1 VEPFVSPT
9 AEPTEDTIA
18 ATFTARYQDRLRF
31 DHDLGS
37 WFEWTGDV
45 WHRDHTN
52 LAAHFARLHCRV
64 AGRGARAFGKAAAA
78 AGVER
83 FARNDPI
90 HAVRSD
96 VWDRDP
102 LLLGTP
108 SGTVDLR
115 TGELIEPRA
124 SDFITKSTKVA
135 PDRGVPRLWLQ
146 FLHEALRGD
155 EETIR
160 YLQQWAGYCLTGL
173 TSEHALAFLYGGGG
187 NGKSVTIDRFVS
199 VLGDYAVTAAME
211 TFAVSKGER
220 HSTELAMLRGARLVT
235 ASETEEGRA
244 WNEARVKQ
252 MTGGDR
258 ITARFMRQDNFTFQP
273 QFKLLIAGNYP
284 PVLSNVDDAIR
295 RRFNII
301 PFVSKP
307 NNPDPHLSAKLA
319 REDGKILQWMIEGCL
334 DWQRHGLVRPSSV
347 QDATADYFD
356 EQDVFGQWLADRCEV
371 DLGNIRLVE
380 VSGKLFADWQQ
391 YAAHRGE
398 PAGTQKSFAGS
409 LARRGVRRE
418 RKRFRGAPQRLF
430 AGISLKGSFTSYA

>member
-1 VEPFVSPT
+1 
-9 AEPTEDTIA
+9 
-18 ATFTARYQDRLRF
+18 
-31 DHDLGS
+31 
-37 WFEWTGDV
+37 
-45 WHRDHTN
+45 
-52 LAAHFARLHCRV
+52 
-64 AGRGARAFGKAAAA
+64 
-78 AGVER
+78 
-83 FARNDPI
+83 
-90 HAVRSD
+90 
-96 VWDRDP
+96 
-102 LLLGTP
+102 
-108 SGTVDLR
+108 VDLR

>member
-1 VEPFVSPT
+1 
-9 AEPTEDTIA
+9 
-18 ATFTARYQDRLRF
+18 
-31 DHDLGS
+31 
-37 WFEWTGDV
+37 
-45 WHRDHTN
+45 
-52 LAAHFARLHCRV
+52 
-64 AGRGARAFGKAAAA
+64 
-78 AGVER
+78 
-83 FARNDPI
+83 
-90 HAVRSD
+90 

-108 SGTVDLR
+108 DGTVDLR
-115 TGELIEPRA
+115 TGAVVEPRA
-124 SDFITKSTKVA
+124 GDYITKSTAVG
-135 PDRGVPRLWLQ
+135 PVSGQPRLWLK
-146 FLHEALRGD
+146 FLYEALQGD

-187 NGKSVTIDRFVS
+187 NGKSVTIDRLVT

-273 QFKLLIAGNYP
+273 QFKLLIAGNHP
-284 PVLSNVDDAIR
+284 PVLANVDDALR
-295 RRFNII
+295 RRFNIV

-307 NNPDPHLSAKLA
+307 PSPDPYLSQKLA
-319 REDGKILQWMIEGCL
+319 SEDGKILQWMIDGCL
-334 DWQRHGLVRPSSV
+334 DWQRHGLIRPTSV
-347 QDATADYFD
+347 QDATTDYFD
-356 EQDVFGQWLADRCEV
+356 EQDVFGQWLTDRCEV
-371 DLGNIRLVE
+371 DSGSLQLVE

-391 YAAHRGE
+391 YAVDRGE
-398 PAGTQKSFAGS
+398 PPGTQKSFAGA

-418 RKRFRGAPQRLF
+418 RRRFRGAPQRLF
-430 AGISLKGSFTSYA
+430 AGISLKRSFNSMA